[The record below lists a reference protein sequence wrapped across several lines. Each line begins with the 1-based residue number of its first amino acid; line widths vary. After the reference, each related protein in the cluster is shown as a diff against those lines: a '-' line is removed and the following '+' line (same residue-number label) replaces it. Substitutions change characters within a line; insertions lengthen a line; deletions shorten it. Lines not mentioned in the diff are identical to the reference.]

1 MKILTHLVMLR
12 MVMTGI
18 INPNQKLKVNV
29 QILEAVEEDLQ
40 QKVDEVEDVDVG
52 EKMMQDTDVE
62 EVTEIQMFV
71 KVHMEKM
78 VDAGHNKMKI
88 ILEVLIQRK
97 VVIAIIQRKNLIQ
110 HQMLIITLTMT
121 TNHLNLIQ
129 AEDEVEATAEVENIE
144 VAVVEVVVVD
154 EVVEVVDEV
163 EVEAALV
170 QKLKKEEETTIKRK
184 LLPEKRAYDILINK
198 N

>member
-1 MKILTHLVMLR
+1 
-12 MVMTGI
+12 
-18 INPNQKLKVNV
+18 
-29 QILEAVEEDLQ
+29 
-40 QKVDEVEDVDVG
+40 
-52 EKMMQDTDVE
+52 
-62 EVTEIQMFV
+62 
-71 KVHMEKM
+71 
-78 VDAGHNKMKI
+78 
-88 ILEVLIQRK
+88 
-97 VVIAIIQRKNLIQ
+97 
-110 HQMLIITLTMT
+110 MT

-170 QKLKKEEETTIKRK
+170 QKLKKEVETTIKRK

>member
-1 MKILTHLVMLR
+1 
-12 MVMTGI
+12 
-18 INPNQKLKVNV
+18 
-29 QILEAVEEDLQ
+29 
-40 QKVDEVEDVDVG
+40 
-52 EKMMQDTDVE
+52 
-62 EVTEIQMFV
+62 
-71 KVHMEKM
+71 
-78 VDAGHNKMKI
+78 
-88 ILEVLIQRK
+88 
-97 VVIAIIQRKNLIQ
+97 
-110 HQMLIITLTMT
+110 MT